1 MNERKGILAGGNWII
16 DHIKIID
23 AWPGQD
29 ALANMLETSKANGGS
44 PYNVLKD
51 LALLKAPFPLEGVGL
66 VGNDADGNY
75 ILHECATLGIHVQNL
90 GITSEASTSFTDVM
104 TVKGTGRRTFFH
116 NRGSNDLFSP
126 EHVDFAHSKA
136 KIFHMGYL
144 LLLAGMDE
152 LDKNERTQ
160 ASYLFE
166 KARQEGFL
174 TSADVVSESSERF
187 ASIVS
192 PSLPHLDYLFL
203 NEYEAGKITGMDL
216 CPDGK
221 FEPEFAIEAGRKILD
236 QGVKQ
241 QVFLHHP
248 EMVVA
253 IGQNGQVETQTSLN
267 VPAEKIAGAAGAGD
281 AFAAGVLFGLHEA
294 WSISKC
300 LELGVCT
307 AAASLFSPSCSDGVM
322 PLSDVLKLR
331 EDFQI

>member
-1 MNERKGILAGGNWII
+1 MTERKGILAGGNWII

-29 ALANMLETSKANGGS
+29 ALANILETSKANGGS

-51 LALLKAPFPLEGVGL
+51 LALLGAPFPLEAVGL
-66 VGNDADGNY
+66 VGNDADGQY

-90 GITSEASTSFTDVM
+90 AITSAASTSFTDVM

-126 EHVDFAHSKA
+126 EHVDFSQSKS
-136 KIFHMGYL
+136 KIFHLGYL

-152 LDKNERTQ
+152 LDAKGRTC

-166 KARQEGFL
+166 KAQQAGFL
-174 TSADVVSESSERF
+174 TSADVVSESSDRF
-187 ASIVS
+187 KAIVA
-192 PSLPHLDYLFL
+192 PSLPYLDYLFV
-203 NEYEAGKITGMDL
+203 NEYEAGKITGLDL
-216 CPDGK
+216 CPDGNLDVGL
-221 FEPEFAIEAGRKILD
+221 AIQAGQQILN

-248 EMVVA
+248 AMVIA
-253 IGQNGQVETQTSLN
+253 IGQNGQVETQASIN
-267 VPAEKIAGAAGAGD
+267 IPAEQIVGAAGAGD
-281 AFAAGVLFGLHEA
+281 AFAAGVLFGLHEG
-294 WSISKC
+294 WSVSRS

-307 AAASLFSPSCSDGVM
+307 AASSLYSASCSDGVK
-322 PLSDVLKLR
+322 SVEEVLRLKNS
-331 EDFQI
+331 